1 MPAGGVCAGREMSL
15 PQGRASQPQINHEIV
30 LPTIRVVA
38 ELGEAAAAFQTAYP
52 HIMSLWAPV
61 RGLLFPEHFWD
72 YGFEPKDMPRMLQ
85 EEKEAHKKSK
95 VLEEKYSWYSDN
107 NKRRIERVYR
117 EILAYVESVRVGA

>member
-1 MPAGGVCAGREMSL
+1 
-15 PQGRASQPQINHEIV
+15 
-30 LPTIRVVA
+30 
-38 ELGEAAAAFQTAYP
+38 
-52 HIMSLWAPV
+52 
-61 RGLLFPEHFWD
+61 
-72 YGFEPKDMPRMLQ
+72 MLQ